1 MKRIAILAAAFAI
14 TASMGLAQ
22 SVGDSV
28 VADLQAQGYT
38 NIEVKTRANSVKIEG
53 VKDGQKIEIT
63 LDKSTGEVIKQETES
78 ADSSSS
84 TSTDDSTDDSMDD
97 SGDDNSGTSGGDDG
111 PNHDA
116 GDDHGGDSGH
126 GGGSGS
132 DD

>member
-1 MKRIAILAAAFAI
+1 MNRIAIIAAAFAM

-22 SVGDSV
+22 SVSDSV

-63 LDKSTGEVIKQETES
+63 LDKSTGAIIKQETES

-84 TSTDDSTDDSMDD
+84 SSTDDSSDD
-97 SGDDNSGTSGGDDG
+97 SGDDSSDSSNDDG
-111 PNHDA
+111 PGHDV

-126 GGGSGS
+126 GGGDNSGPGS

>member
-1 MKRIAILAAAFAI
+1 MKRIAILAAAFAM

-28 VADLQAQGYT
+28 VADLQAQGFT
-38 NIEVKTRANSVKIEG
+38 NIEVKTRANSVKIEA
-53 VKDGQKIEIT
+53 VKNGQKIEIT

-78 ADSSSS
+78 VDSSSS
-84 TSTDDSTDDSMDD
+84 TTTEDSSDDSSDDS
-97 SGDDNSGTSGGDDG
+97 SGSSSDDG
-111 PNHDA
+111 PGHDV